1 MLYLCLTYKDK
12 DSINNYIKRNTMSK
26 VTVVGAGNVGA
37 TCANIL
43 AIKNVADEVVL
54 LDIKEGVSEGKA
66 MDMMQTAALLCMN
79 SVIKGVT
86 NDYAATEGSDMV
98 VITSGIPRKPGMTRE
113 ELIGVNAGIVKSV
126 VENVLKYS
134 PNAII
139 LCVSNPMDTMTY
151 LIHKTTNLPKNR
163 IIGMGGALDSSRFK
177 YYMSQALGANANE
190 VEGMVI
196 GGHGDTTMI
205 PLKRFA
211 TYKGVPVSGL
221 LDAETFNKVAA
232 DTMVGGA
239 TLTKLLG
246 TSAWY
251 APGAASAMVVSAVLH
266 NEKRIIPC
274 SALLEGEYGESDL
287 CIGVPCVLGKN
298 GIEKVI
304 ELDLNEEE
312 KAAFAAS
319 AAAVHKTNAA
329 LADALK

>member
-1 MLYLCLTYKDK
+1 
-12 DSINNYIKRNTMSK
+12 MSK

-37 TCANIL
+37 TCANVL
-43 AIKNVADEVVL
+43 AFKGVADEVVL

-66 MDMMQTAALLCMN
+66 MDMMQTAQLLCMN
-79 SVIKGVT
+79 TVVKGVT
-86 NDYAATEGSDMV
+86 NDYSATAGSDV
-98 VITSGIPRKPGMTRE
+98 VIITSGIPRKPGMTRE
-113 ELIGVNAGIVKSV
+113 ELIGVNAGIVRSV
-126 VENVLKYS
+126 VNSVLEHS

-139 LCVSNPMDTMTY
+139 ICVSNPMDTMTY
-151 LIHKTTNLPKNR
+151 LIHKVTDLPKNR

-177 YYMSQALGANANE
+177 YYLSQALGANANE

-211 TYKGVPVSGL
+211 TYKGSPVSGL
-221 LDAETFNKVAA
+221 IAAEELDKIAA

-251 APGAASAMVVSAVLH
+251 APGAAAAMVASAVLH

-274 SALLEGEYGESDL
+274 SVLLEGEYGHSDL
-287 CIGVPCVLGKN
+287 CIGVPVVLGKD
-298 GIEKVI
+298 GIERII

-312 KAAFAAS
+312 KALFDAS
-319 AAAVHKTNAA
+319 AAAVKNTNAA
-329 LADALK
+329 LADVL

>member
-1 MLYLCLTYKDK
+1 
-12 DSINNYIKRNTMSK
+12 MSK

-37 TCANIL
+37 TCANVL
-43 AIKNVADEVVL
+43 AFKGIADEVVL

-66 MDMMQTAALLCMN
+66 MDMMQTAQLLCMN
-79 SVIKGVT
+79 TVVKGVT
-86 NDYAATEGSDMV
+86 NDYAATAGSDV
-98 VITSGIPRKPGMTRE
+98 VIITSGIPRKPGMTRE
-113 ELIGVNAGIVKSV
+113 ELIGVNAGIVRSV
-126 VENVLKYS
+126 VNSVLEHS

-139 LCVSNPMDTMTY
+139 VWVSNPMDTMTY
-151 LIHKTTNLPKNR
+151 LIHKVTDLPKNR

-177 YYMSQALGANANE
+177 YYLSQALGANANE

-211 TYKGVPVSGL
+211 TYKGLPVSGL
-221 LDAETFNKVAA
+221 MPAEQLDKIAA

-251 APGAASAMVVSAVLH
+251 APGAAAAMVASAIIH

-274 SALLEGEYGESDL
+274 SVMLEGEYGHSDL
-287 CIGVPCVLGKN
+287 CIGVPVVLGKD
-298 GIEKVI
+298 GIERII
-304 ELDLNEEE
+304 ELDLNAEE
-312 KAAFAAS
+312 KALFDAS
-319 AAAVHKTNAA
+319 AAAVKNTNAA
-329 LADALK
+329 LAELI